1 MEKFSVSETWL
12 NDRKCPICG
21 SVSYIETYREVP
33 DGSDDHPDVE
43 SYHCKGCSV
52 VFTDPF
58 AFGSAAREK
67 SGG

>member
-1 MEKFSVSETWL
+1 MAKFTVAVKWF

-21 SVSYIETYREVP
+21 STSYIETYREVP

-43 SYHCKGCSV
+43 TYHCRGCSV

-58 AFGSAAREK
+58 AFGSADRDK
-67 SGG
+67 PIG